1 MGGNREMNK
10 YFSVN
15 DKIYNIVEKNP
26 KAIDFLISNGF
37 EQFEDRG
44 MFEKMSK
51 NVSLSMALKLKKMNV
66 DLFEERLVSFL
77 EGETDSVDKALVGKV
92 KKENADINI
101 EGVLPCPIRIPLLE
115 GFESWL
121 EENKNKLDYSI
132 DYELKSANMGLDWI
146 KDQVKTGDV
155 NQIAD
160 VLMSAGFDLFF
171 DKELMGQF
179 SDQDVFEAFTD
190 EINSD
195 FCNDYIDLRDPQKKY
210 LITGVVPAVF
220 LVNKDELNG
229 RKMPTKWEDILS
241 EEFEDSV
248 AVPMGD
254 LDLFNALVITLYK
267 DYGMDGISRLARSYM
282 KNLHPAQ
289 MVKAKGKTKST
300 NPAVSIIPYFFTQML
315 SGENQV
321 AVWPE
326 DGAVISPIFMIA
338 KKEKKEKIQPI
349 IDFFMSKE
357 IGEIFS
363 ANGKFPSTNK
373 EVDNGLKE
381 DQKFKWVGWD
391 FIEKRDIGA
400 LLKELEAKFN
410 EEIVK

>member
-1 MGGNREMNK
+1 MNK

-15 DKIYNIVEKNP
+15 DKICNIVEKNP

-229 RKMPTKWEDILS
+229 RKIPTKWEDILS

-410 EEIVK
+410 EEILK

>member
-1 MGGNREMNK
+1 MNK

-15 DKIYNIVEKNP
+15 DKVYNIVEKNP